1 MNKVG
6 SRQPPL
12 YIQGPALII
21 SFVISGIAAALAAL
35 VYAELAAAIPA
46 SGSSYTYA
54 YVALG
59 EVIAWF

>member
-1 MNKVG
+1 
-6 SRQPPL
+6 
-12 YIQGPALII
+12 LII

-59 EVIAWF
+59 EVIAWILMEFST